1 MKRNTN
7 KLAMYTALGLMF
19 GAGIGIV
26 LNIIVNKSSFGFG
39 IPIGAGIGM
48 LVGIVVG
55 SILSNRK

>member
-1 MKRNTN
+1 
-7 KLAMYTALGLMF
+7 MYTALGLMF